1 MITKDQN
8 NEYSVNG
15 IALKDLAKEYGT
27 PLYIYSA
34 DQIRKNVE
42 SLKAALDPHFPSSR
56 IQFAVKANTNPH
68 VMNVVQKT
76 GIGADCSSPL
86 ELRLAQQLEFPLKRS
101 TYTGN
106 YESKEDLKRALD
118 SGVNLNVDDY
128 HRLDD
133 LLELGVPEFIS
144 FRINPG
150 IGRGGF
156 EQIVTGGADAKFG
169 FPYEETRA
177 AYQKAKEAGVKR
189 FGIHMMTGSN
199 ILEPFYFAEITQKLF
214 TIIENSINDLGIELE
229 FINIGG
235 GLGVPYTA
243 EESELNLSQSFK
255 MVSEVFKQWI
265 PRLNIGNPEIA
276 LEPGRYIVANAGVMI
291 SEITHVKR
299 SYRNYI
305 GIDGGMS
312 SLLRPAMYKAY
323 HEVLIDG
330 HPEYDSHKNEDKYL
344 ICGQICENSDIH
356 PNERIFKN
364 PKAGQLAIVKNAG
377 AYGFTMSSNYNN
389 RPRPAEILVDGD
401 KISLIRRR
409 ETDEHVIKNV
419 PEFEL
424 NPL

>member
-1 MITKDQN
+1 MLNRDSN
-8 NEYSVNG
+8 HHYDCNG
-15 IALKDLAKEYGT
+15 IKLKDLAEQYGT
-27 PLYIYSA
+27 PLYVYSA
-34 DQIRKNVE
+34 DQIRNNISLLKEALEENFE
-42 SLKAALDPHFPSSR
+42 SYR
-56 IQFAVKANTNPH
+56 IQYAVKANTNPH
-68 VMNVVQKT
+68 ILNIVKET

-86 ELRLAQQLEFPLKRS
+86 ELRLAKQVGFPMDRS

-106 YESKEDLKRALD
+106 YESPEDLTRALE
-118 SGVNLNVDDY
+118 SGINLNLDDY
-128 HRLDD
+128 HRIDD
-133 LLELGVPEFIS
+133 LLKIGVPEFVS

-169 FPYEETRA
+169 FPYEKTRE
-177 AYQKAKEAGVKR
+177 AYKKAKEAGVKR

-235 GLGVPYTA
+235 GLGVPYTP
-243 EESELNLSQSFK
+243 EEATLNLKQAFK
-255 MVSEVFKQWI
+255 MVSEVFKQQI

-276 LEPGRYIVANAGVMI
+276 LEPGRFLMANAGVLL
-291 SEITHVKR
+291 SSITHVKH

-312 SLLRPAMYKAY
+312 TLLRPAMYKAY
-323 HEVLIDG
+323 HEVNIDG
-330 HPEYDSHKNEDKYL
+330 EDQTQKTDSKYL

-356 PNERIFKN
+356 PMERSFHN
-364 PKAGQLAIVKNAG
+364 PKAGNLIIVENAG

-389 RPRPAEILVDGD
+389 RPRPAELLIDGKEH
-401 KISLIRRR
+401 KIIRIR
-409 ETDEHVIKNV
+409 ETEEHVLKNV
-419 PEFEL
+419 PDFEL
-424 NPL
+424 A